1 MWIDNTTICVSSVK
15 HFLKYAKKAS
25 AVYLDVI
32 QRMSSENMNVCKHY
46 CVNVNKLFCI
56 SLVVEISRSYS
67 DISVFFR

>member
-1 MWIDNTTICVSSVK
+1 MWIDNTTICVSLVR
-15 HFLKYAKKAS
+15 

-46 CVNVNKLFCI
+46 CVNVNRLFRI